1 MAVRMKARK
10 QTQVIIQ
17 RLDCEV
23 LETDGIGELVTQNY
37 SKVSILEEW
46 EVDGAKRQ
54 VWVLSFIICSL
65 ADSRKI
71 WGVYKCLE

>member
-1 MAVRMKARK
+1 MRMKARK

-54 VWVLSFIICSL
+54 V
-65 ADSRKI
+65 
-71 WGVYKCLE
+71 